1 MQVFQ
6 IDILKFQKSSPGTCF
21 KLILYERG
29 SSVKCTN
36 NHGIMYG
43 DHMLEKHFV
52 AGQDS
57 VFGFLY
63 DTNYLSPFSVHFID
77 GTLSLSQHC

>member
-1 MQVFQ
+1 
-6 IDILKFQKSSPGTCF
+6 
-21 KLILYERG
+21 
-29 SSVKCTN
+29 
-36 NHGIMYG
+36 MYG

-63 DTNYLSPFSVHFID
+63 DTNYLSSFSVHFID
-77 GTLSLSQHC
+77 GTLSLSQHCWWVWRQEATHWDPAIFLASWLMSNC